1 MKVLIIEDDLDI
13 LYRLKEKLEDKAFA
27 VDIATQGDKGSYL
40 ARTNEYDCILL
51 DYVLPHK
58 EGDVVCKEIRKSGSV
73 APIIMLTVCDEQKHK
88 VSMLDLGVDDYL
100 LKPCDF
106 DELLARMRAV
116 MRRQPFIHETVL
128 TIDNL
133 VVDRNRQRVTRAGRG
148 IYLTRK
154 EFNLLEFLLL
164 QRGCV
169 VPRGAILEHVWSSD
183 ANPFSNTIEAH
194 VLHLRKK
201 IDSGKFTKLIHSIP
215 GRGYK
220 MDTRK

>member
-1 MKVLIIEDDLDI
+1 MKVLIVEDDLDI
-13 LYRLKEKLEDKAFA
+13 LHRLKEKLEDQSFA
-27 VDIATQGDKGSYL
+27 VDTATQGDKGSYL

-73 APIIMLTVCDEQKHK
+73 APIIMLTVCNEQKHK
-88 VSMLDLGVDDYL
+88 ISMLNLGVDDYL

-116 MRRQPFIHETVL
+116 MRRQSFIQDSVL
-128 TIDNL
+128 TVDNL
-133 VVDRNRQRVTRAGRG
+133 VLDSYRQRVTRAGRG

-154 EFNLLEFLLL
+154 EFSLLEFLMM
-164 QRGCV
+164 QRGTIV
-169 VPRGAILEHVWSSD
+169 SRGAILEHVWSSD
-183 ANPFSNTIEAH
+183 SNPFSNTIEAH
-194 VLHLRKK
+194 ILHLRKK
-201 IDSGKFTKLIHSIP
+201 IDTGNFIKLIHSFP

-220 MDTRK
+220 IDVRK